1 MNFNGWGNFED
12 LIRSYSNNNNNNSS
26 TNNNNNNNNNSNNN
40 NNNNNNNNTNCNDI
54 PPSPFQTIPPEF
66 FAIISEIIGNIIA
79 GNIPFNVQNLIG
91 NWVELIGQVI
101 LVFNAQQQYFES
113 GPGRYYDP
121 KNYNI
126 SNPFCSNNSTNTNG
140 NASSTSTSSST
151 SSSKSNDISIAKIEN
166 LEKQIQELT
175 KELNEI
181 KTLLKQK

>member
-12 LIRSYSNNNNNNSS
+12 LIRSYSNNNNNSS
-26 TNNNNNNNNNSNNN
+26 NNNTTTNNNTNNSNNN
-40 NNNNNNNNTNCNDI
+40 NNNNNTTTNNNNTNNNTNCNDI
-54 PPSPFQTIPPEF
+54 PPSPFQTIPPEL

-79 GNIPFNVQNLIG
+79 GNIPFNVQNLI
-91 NWVELIGQVI
+91 
-101 LVFNAQQQYFES
+101 AQQQYFES